1 MSQLK
6 LTADSGGGTVAIKGP
21 ASTTGNAAIE
31 LTVPGSS
38 NATLLTSS
46 TNIGKV
52 LQYKVAQKNDTASSA
67 ATTMVEISPD
77 LRITITPTSAS
88 SLIVIQAQLSYM
100 SYGNYGCAAMIKKNT
115 ASDFSGTTSNVY
127 QPAIF
132 TQSTHGNA
140 INYAYTT
147 GYMQSTPIQVYETAG
162 DTAARTYS
170 PFYTA
175 SSTSTVY
182 LNQYGT
188 GYRATS
194 TMVVMEVAA

>member
-1 MSQLK
+1 MSSIK
-6 LTADSGGGTVAIKGP
+6 LTADSGGGTFEIKAPSSSGNTRVLTLP
-21 ASTTGNAAIE
+21 DTGN
-31 LTVPGSS
+31 LTLG
-38 NATLLTSS
+38 ATG
-46 TNIGKV
+46 I

-67 ATTMVEISPD
+67 ATQMTEISSD
-77 LRITITPTSAS
+77 LRVTLTPISAT

-100 SYGNYGCAAMIKKNT
+100 AYGNYGCSAMIRKNT

-127 QPAIF
+127 QPATY

-140 INYAYTT
+140 INYAWTS

-188 GYRATS
+188 GYMATS
-194 TMVVMEVAA
+194 TMAVFEVAATSQ